1 MIYYTLILVTFINM
15 FQSPN
20 LIFKFEP
27 GSSTNGWQIVDDRVM
42 GGRSQGNFTINSEG
56 FGVFEGYVTTEN
68 NGGFSSLRYNF
79 DGIKTSGFEFI
90 VLKLIGDGKP
100 YQFRLK
106 ASEYQRHSYI
116 YTFSTTGLEQ
126 EIIIPLKDFYPSFR
140 GRVLDMPN
148 FDADQIEQVAFL
160 IGNKT
165 KELFSL
171 KIKSISL
178 K

>member
-1 MIYYTLILVTFINM
+1 MLVTVMNM

-20 LIFKFEP
+20 VIFKFES
-27 GSSTNGWQIVDDRVM
+27 GSSTIGWQIVDDRVM
-42 GGRSQGNFTINSEG
+42 GGRSQGDFTVNSEG

-79 DGIKTSGFEFI
+79 DGIKTMGFESV
-90 VLKLIGDGKP
+90 VLKLKGDGKS

-106 ASEYQRHSYI
+106 DSDNQRHSYI
-116 YTFSTTGLEQ
+116 YTFTTTGLDE
-126 EIIIPLKDFYPSFR
+126 EIVIPLNDFSPSFR
-140 GRVLDMPN
+140 GRRLDIPN
-148 FDADQIEQVAFL
+148 FDANKIEQIAFL

-165 KELFSL
+165 NERFSL
-171 KIKSISL
+171 KIKSITL

>member
-1 MIYYTLILVTFINM
+1 MFYTLILFTFMNM

-20 LIFKFEP
+20 EIFKFES
-27 GSSTNGWQIVDDRVM
+27 GSSTKGWKIVDDRVM
-42 GGRSQGNFTINSEG
+42 GGKSQGDFSVNSDG

-90 VLKLIGDGKP
+90 VLKIKGDGKS
-100 YQFRLK
+100 YQFRLNNID
-106 ASEYQRHSYI
+106 SQRHSYI
-116 YTFSTTGLEQ
+116 YTFTTNGLDQ
-126 EIIIPLKDFYPSFR
+126 EISIPLKSFYPSFR
-140 GRVLDMPN
+140 GYRLNIPN
-148 FDADQIEQVAFL
+148 FDADQIEQIAFL

>member
-1 MIYYTLILVTFINM
+1 MLYTLILFTFMNM

-20 LIFKFEP
+20 VIFKFES
-27 GSSTNGWQIVDDRVM
+27 GSSTKGWQIVDDRVM
-42 GGRSQGNFTINSEG
+42 GGRSQGNFSVNSEG

-79 DGIKTSGFEFI
+79 DGIKTAGFEFI
-90 VLKLIGDGKP
+90 VLRIKGDGKS

-106 ASEYQRHSYI
+106 SSDNQRQSYI

-126 EIIIPLKDFYPSFR
+126 DIIISLKDFYPSFR
-140 GRVLDMPN
+140 GRILDMPN
-148 FDADQIEQVAFL
+148 FDADQIEQIAFL

>member
-1 MIYYTLILVTFINM
+1 MLIVPFN
-15 FQSPN
+15 
-20 LIFKFEP
+20 
-27 GSSTNGWQIVDDRVM
+27 SSVALFDFSADSEISNWRVVDDVVM
-42 GGRSQGNFTINSEG
+42 GGRSSGNFSLTDDGHAKFSGNVSI
-56 FGVFEGYVTTEN
+56 EN

-90 VLKLIGDGKP
+90 VLKIKGDGKS

-106 ASEYQRHSYI
+106 DTDSQRHSYI
-116 YTFSTTGLEQ
+116 YTFTTNGLDQ
-126 EIIIPLKDFYPSFR
+126 EINIPLKSFYPSFR
-140 GRVLDMPN
+140 GYRLNIPN
-148 FDADQIEQVAFL
+148 FDADQIEQIAFL

-171 KIKSISL
+171 KIKSITL

>member
-1 MIYYTLILVTFINM
+1 MNM

-20 LIFKFEP
+20 VIFKFES
-27 GSSTNGWQIVDDRVM
+27 GCSTKGWQVVDDRVM
-42 GGRSQGNFTINSEG
+42 GGRSQGDFTINPEW

-79 DGIKTSGFEFI
+79 DGIKTSGFESV
-90 VLKLIGDGKP
+90 VLKLKGDGKS

-106 ASEYQRHSYI
+106 SSDSQRHSYI
-116 YTFSTTGLEQ
+116 YTFTTTGLEE
-126 EIIIPLKDFYPSFR
+126 EIVIPLNDFSPSFR
-140 GRVLDMPN
+140 GRKLDIPN
-148 FDADQIEQVAFL
+148 FDADKIEQIAFL

-165 KELFSL
+165 NERFYLE
-171 KIKSISL
+171 IKSITL

>member
-1 MIYYTLILVTFINM
+1 MNYILILVTFMNM
-15 FQSPN
+15 FQSPSV
-20 LIFKFEP
+20 IFKFEL

-42 GGRSQGNFTINSEG
+42 GGRSQGNFSVNAEG